1 MENGTMTVRDAIIAT
16 MNLLGNI
23 PVPRNLNQ
31 SIGIPIDNAIGNL
44 QACIEAMD
52 RAKENDENGNTDTE

>member
-52 RAKENDENGNTDTE
+52 RVPKETEDGNADAE

>member
-1 MENGTMTVRDAIIAT
+1 MTVAEVLQITVD
-16 MNLLGNI
+16 LLGSI

-44 QACIEAMD
+44 NACIEAITK
-52 RAKENDENGNTDTE
+52 REEDETDGNPDAE